1 MSAVETSIVYE
12 GRQYPVSF
20 ASDDSI
26 DTVRQRI
33 GAAVDRYPDRLFI
46 EVEVHLPKDYYENP
60 SRWESLF
67 YRIAH
72 RGQATITS
80 GKLMSVYTNKKLE
93 TGVSKDDWEGSGMRE
108 WRQRAARFNER
119 FILGVSESQS
129 LVLPVPPDSEVANDV
144 PPARIPR
151 IEPTRIFSTIHP
163 HEIVRFHVIEIRDSM
178 DSAIQTV
185 YAPNLRMGTPDRIP
199 VETIQNLEKQFD
211 HWKKLQSLKSPPPE
225 SVHISRARWN
235 VTWMQTEWPDAV
247 RARFEEIMYGMTV
260 SEDTPYIGLFL
271 NRDYGMQHKFWAA
284 DRSPKLDLA
293 MWGTW
298 LQTTRPQRNR
308 PTLLLYRG
316 KDRSNFDRVAITT
329 GGISATVY
337 RSGTKVSLEKLQ
349 KELLSWIESFDAL
362 TPFINKKDLAEW
374 ELQDI
379 SANLIYESSFD
390 SANLLRLPCVS
401 SIFIQNHPVYRL
413 LRADKTDRSL
423 SDLEVGILQILR
435 RDIATTPEQLSDA
448 LNITVEEAGRR
459 LDDIRERVEQ
469 DPSIMTQELDVMPKL
484 EFSGQKVTLQHAVDL
499 ARIIKYASILRYV
512 LTGSGS
518 ALSDVCPARMEAVP
532 AVSGIAPLLPAVEEA
547 PAEEVEGDLADFLEQ
562 MGAAKKETTPDPLFK
577 YYTNRLRKAD
587 AETFDTPY
595 SKKCEPSRQVLMMTP
610 TDQEKWKDTP
620 YSTDTYP
627 DSEKLA
633 IPAGVT
639 ICPDYWC
646 MKDEIPL
653 RKEQLVDNKCPVC
666 SGKVRAPKSTEPVS
680 VAPVVARDTEYKY
693 PRFLDVP
700 STKNG
705 QHMPCCYKNAKE
717 ARILAAPAETPADM
731 FYILGE
737 LKKLPP
743 LRLAYLP
750 EELAKRLR
758 LNISNYKAVRSEGNR
773 LKDKASGVFRIG
785 LGRPSKTLATILG
798 IDIPRPKDSIIKLFQ
813 CQFVRTWRTP
823 RDDDGT
829 IQAEL
834 VPYIPDVQARER
846 MARLIAG
853 VEAAWE
859 AGELSQ
865 IQELEY
871 ISIVTGTPMYRIN
884 VEAQTVSCG
893 LWTQYFAAGKQAI
906 ALLDT
911 AGSIDL
917 LGYAT
922 HKATMQWGANLYK
935 APFQENTI
943 KTLRQADG
951 KACATPFPT
960 SQDALAAA
968 MRIGVVPNSPIV
980 IDPTGYAQAIWAPK
994 RYILPMKPDMV
1005 MQGNMRRI
1013 DYADMGDD
1021 QLPTYESERAALQV
1035 AATVNPQFAWK
1046 RDIFDVAGR
1055 RVEIE
1060 TECGLR
1066 VPVVPETVDV
1076 SEEPAEV
1083 IQTVRKA
1090 RERDLVMGS
1099 PNVADTKRASEI
1111 SYTAEVVD
1119 FLLFTLAGDLQTDEY
1134 ASLRTALSNVDTPSL
1149 RSQLLTWY
1157 TSVATTMSVENPT
1170 NFVKKVRTPCGQFET
1185 ESKCKG
1191 ICGWKSGKC
1200 MVRIDNKNTLRPE
1213 FMEPRKNESVIFSR
1227 LFDEL
1232 MNPKKRAIVLDGRAS
1247 PFFSTILYLE
1257 LPHERFLTDAQIKWE
1272 KTQASE

>member
-1 MSAVETSIVYE
+1 MSIVETSVVYE

-26 DTVRQRI
+26 ETVRQRI
-33 GAAVDRYPDRLFI
+33 GAVIDKYPDRLFI
-46 EVEVHLPKDYYENP
+46 QLEARLPKDYYENP
-60 SRWESLF
+60 RRWESLF
-67 YRIAH
+67 FRIAH
-72 RGQATITS
+72 KGQATATS
-80 GKLMSVYTNKKLE
+80 GKLMGTYTDKKLE
-93 TGVSKDDWEGSGMRE
+93 LGVSRDDWDGSGMRE
-108 WRQRAARFNER
+108 WRHHSSEFSER
-119 FILGVSESQS
+119 FILGVEESQS
-129 LVLPVPPDSEVANDV
+129 LVLPLPPDIEVANEV

-151 IEPTRIFSTIHP
+151 IEPTRIVSSVHP
-163 HEIVRFHVIEIRDSM
+163 HEIARFHVTEIRDSM
-178 DSAIQTV
+178 DVAIRTV
-185 YAPNLRMGTPDRIP
+185 YAPNMRTGTPDRIP
-199 VETIQNLEKQFD
+199 MDVIQNLQKQLD
-211 HWKKLQSLKSPPPE
+211 HWKKLQSLPSPPPE
-225 SVHISRARWN
+225 SIHISRARWN
-235 VTWMQTEWPDAV
+235 VPWMQTEWPDAV

-284 DRSPKLDLA
+284 ERSPKLDLA
-293 MWGTW
+293 MWGSW

-329 GGISATVY
+329 AGISATVY

-349 KELLSWIESFDAL
+349 KDLRSWIESFDAL
-362 TPFINKKDLAEW
+362 APFINKKDLSEW
-374 ELQDI
+374 ELHDI
-379 SANLIYESSFD
+379 SADLIYASPLD
-390 SANLLRLPCVS
+390 TPNLLRLPCVS
-401 SIFIQNHPVYRL
+401 SIFIQNHPAYRL

-423 SDLEVGILQILR
+423 SDLEVGILQVLR

-448 LNITVEEAGRR
+448 LGMSVEDAGRR

-469 DPSIMTQELDVMPKL
+469 DPSIMTQELDIMPKL
-484 EFSGQKVTLQHAVDL
+484 EFSETKVILQHAVDL
-499 ARIIKYASILRYV
+499 ERIVKYTSILRYV
-512 LTGSGS
+512 LTGTGS
-518 ALSDVCPARMEAVP
+518 ALSDVCPARMEAVST
-532 AVSGIAPLLPAVEEA
+532 VSGIAPVLPAVEEA
-547 PAEEVEGDLADFLEQ
+547 LPEVEGDLADFLEQ
-562 MGAAKKETTPDPLFK
+562 MGSARKEPKSDPLFK
-577 YYTNRLRKAD
+577 YYTTRLRKTD
-587 AETFDTPY
+587 SETFDTPY

-610 TDQEKWKDTP
+610 ADQEKWKDTL
-620 YSTDTYP
+620 YSTDAYAE
-627 DSEKLA
+627 SEKLA
-633 IPAGVT
+633 IPSGVT

-666 SGKVRAPKSTEPVS
+666 FGKIRDHKSVEPIS

-700 STKNG
+700 SSKNG

-717 ARILAAPAETPADM
+717 ARILAAPTESPADP

-737 LKKLPP
+737 IKKLPA

-750 EELAKRLR
+750 EDLARRLR
-758 LNISNYKAVRSEGNR
+758 LNIGNYKSIRADGNR
-773 LKDKASGVFRIG
+773 LKDKATAVFRVG

-798 IDIPRPKDSIIKLFQ
+798 IDIPRPRDSIIKLFQ

-823 RDDDGT
+823 REDDGT

-834 VPYIPDVQARER
+834 VPYIPDVHARER

-853 VEAAWE
+853 VDAAWD

-871 ISIVTGTPMYRIN
+871 ISLVTGTPMYRIN
-884 VEAQTVSCG
+884 VEAHTVSCG
-893 LWTQYFAAGKQAI
+893 LWTQYFATGKHAI

-922 HKATMQWGANLYK
+922 HKSSMHWGANLYQ

-980 IDPTGYAQAIWAPK
+980 IDPTGYAQAIWAPQ

-1005 MQGNMRRI
+1005 MQGSMRRV

-1021 QLPTYESERAALQV
+1021 QLPTYASERSALEV
-1035 AATVNPQFAWK
+1035 AASVNPQFAWK

-1060 TECGLR
+1060 TQCGLR
-1066 VPVVPETVDV
+1066 VPVVPEIIDV
-1076 SEEPAEV
+1076 AEEPAEV
-1083 IQTVRKA
+1083 IQTVRRG
-1090 RERDLVMGS
+1090 RERDLVMGA
-1099 PNVADTKRASEI
+1099 PNVADVKRASEI
-1111 SYTAEVVD
+1111 SYTAEVID

-1134 ASLRTALSNVDTPSL
+1134 ALLRTALSNVDSTSL
-1149 RSQLLTWY
+1149 RTQLMAWY
-1157 TSVATTMSVENPT
+1157 TSVATTMSVESPT
-1170 NFVKKVRTPCGQFET
+1170 NFVKKVRTPCGQFEV

-1213 FMEPRKNESVIFSR
+1213 FMEPRKNESLIFSR
-1227 LFDEL
+1227 LLDEL
-1232 MNPKKRAIVLDGRAS
+1232 LSNPKKRAIVLDGRAS